1 MNKIRAAVIGLGIG
15 RVHAEAYHTLDEA
28 DLVAVCDVED
38 SRLRPVAE
46 RYGCRAYNKVE
57 DLLADSDVDL
67 VSVATPH
74 PSHADLAIRAM
85 RAGKHVIVEKPMAV
99 SVAQADEMI
108 AVAQATGRML
118 APVFQFRFL
127 PPVLNM
133 KRAIDDGKI
142 GTPILGSCHVQVYRD
157 KAYYDQDRW
166 RGHWDTEGGGVLI
179 NQAIHGLDMLVWLMG
194 DPVEVTG
201 RWANLTHPYI
211 EVEDNAAVV
220 IRFRGDALGVLTA
233 TTSITWGQMRLAI
246 HGSKGHSVGGDIW
259 PSGFGGYN
267 DIWTIPGEEDQG
279 RTSLV
284 AHVAGGRYYF
294 RPQGEGKPFLT
305 PPDWSPTSQL
315 AFQVKP
321 DYHMIQLKD
330 ILRSLLGGEQPMV
343 HAASARASLAV
354 LFASYES
361 NRTGQPVQ
369 LNSGAASVFAGVQS

>member
-15 RVHAEAYHTLDEA
+15 RVHAEAYHALDEA
-28 DLVAVCDVED
+28 ELVAVCDLDD

-46 RYGCRAYNKVE
+46 RYECRAYNKVD
-57 DLLADSDVDL
+57 DLLADAEVDL

-108 AVAQATGRML
+108 AVSQETGRML

-142 GTPILGSCHVQVYRD
+142 GTPILGSCHVQTYRD
-157 KAYYDQDRW
+157 KAYYDQDKW

-194 DPVEVTG
+194 EPVEVIG

-211 EVEDNAAVV
+211 EVEDNAAVI

-233 TTSITWGQMRLAI
+233 TTSITWGQMRLAV

-279 RTSLV
+279 RTSMV

-294 RPQGEGKPFLT
+294 RPQGEAKPFLT
-305 PPDWSPTSQL
+305 PPDWSPTARL

-321 DYHMIQLKD
+321 DYHLIQLKD
-330 ILRSLLGGEQPMV
+330 ILRSLLGGQQPMV
-343 HAASARASLAV
+343 HVASARASLAV

-361 NRTGQPVQ
+361 RRTGQPVQ
-369 LNSGAASVFAGVQS
+369 LS